1 MNLFAKQAVDI
12 ALKTGFEN
20 ARQRVHQTTV
30 EIIRAARTATITPI
44 NMPGHYGQPQHQ
56 HQQMGG
62 PKPLPQSLALL
73 PLYSMS
79 LQKSLVL
86 RGSTD
91 VRLDERAFFQQLLFN
106 MDIEE
111 SKTFI
116 YPRMF
121 SIHDMAMDAGLPS
134 DNADDEVLT
143 AGPMRVRLPALL
155 NLSYERLSSAGIFL
169 LENSYDMF
177 MWIGRGVNPAIIST
191 LFGVPSL
198 EGVDMSKMAIQPEN
212 SDFSSR
218 VHAVI
223 LALRAERARY
233 MQLHF
238 IREGEGYAEAYFAR
252 YLIEDR

>member
-1 MNLFAKQAVDI
+1 MVESLDIDCAMNLFSKQAVDI
-12 ALKTGFEN
+12 ALKTGFDN

-30 EIIRAARTATITPI
+30 EIIRAARTATIQPM
-44 NMPGHYGQPQHQ
+44 NMPGHYGNQAA
-56 HQQMGG
+56 MGG

-91 VRLDERAFFQQLLFN
+91 VRIDERAFFQQLLFN

-134 DNADDEVLT
+134 DNADDDVLI
-143 AGPMRVRLPALL
+143 AGPLRVRLPTLL

-169 LENSYDMF
+169 LENSHDMF
-177 MWIGRGVNPAIIST
+177 LWIGRGVNPAIIST

-198 EGVDMSKMAIQPEN
+198 EGAAT
-212 SDFSSR
+212 
-218 VHAVI
+218 AVTPC
-223 LALRAERARY
+223 LCAFMLP
-233 MQLHF
+233 
-238 IREGEGYAEAYFAR
+238 
-252 YLIEDR
+252 D